1 MARPRKDEA
10 RPSAYERMTAA
21 FWSLLGEKSYS
32 AVTVKLITQQAGVNH
47 NTFYYHF
54 ENIDDMAVKMLESV
68 IPTRLVDMMA
78 AVSMGQPLD
87 LSAVRNAPEL
97 GEHYQKIRAIVR
109 SGSFDLGQM
118 SKNRLMHCWLER
130 AGLDEDEFSRV
141 DRARVN
147 YIWGGITAVISSDE
161 AETLEDY
168 LELLQSGI
176 IDAVGMVIRR
186 IGQDHGVNP
195 DAGTAS
201 ANA

>member
-10 RPSAYERMTAA
+10 RPSAYERMTVA
-21 FWSLLGEKSYS
+21 FWSLLEEKPYS
-32 AVTVKLITQQAGVNH
+32 AVTVKLITQRAGVNH

-54 ENIDDMAVKMLESV
+54 ENIDDMAVKMFENV

-78 AVSMGQPLD
+78 AVSMGQSPD
-87 LSAVRNAPEL
+87 LSVVRNDPEIE
-97 GEHYQKIRAIVR
+97 EHYQKIRAIVR
-109 SGSFDLGQM
+109 SGSFDLNQM

-130 AGLDEDEFSRV
+130 AGLDEETLSRT

-186 IGQDHGVNP
+186 IGQDHGVSP